1 MKKEKPNHHAPE
13 NKSTD
18 RAPYESPAIVY
29 EGLIT
34 TRAGTP
40 VSIKDN
46 VTGDTGAGA
55 EDIFSVD

>member
-13 NKSTD
+13 NRSTD

-40 VSIKDN
+40 DPGSV
-46 VTGDTGAGA
+46 GDAAGDA
-55 EDIFSVD
+55 GIDAADIFK